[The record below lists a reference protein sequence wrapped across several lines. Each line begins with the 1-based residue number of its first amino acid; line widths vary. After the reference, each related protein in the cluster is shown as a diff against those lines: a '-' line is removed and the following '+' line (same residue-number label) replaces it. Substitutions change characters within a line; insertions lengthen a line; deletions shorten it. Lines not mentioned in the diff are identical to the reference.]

1 MVQSPR
7 TGSRRTPGRYRGHIP
22 PPVRTGRKETL
33 PASHSLPS
41 TRLTVVVASRPAL
54 VREVLARQLG
64 NEPGLEILGLARDE
78 DEICQLLSKVKP
90 RVLLLDYEGLGP
102 NSEGMIPRLRRA
114 SPSTRILVVATRST
128 DETVERVLRAGAM
141 GLVGKQL
148 EFSTLV
154 RAIRVVAAGELWAN
168 RRVTAQTVERLASGP
183 DGGSGDSRLTRREEE
198 IAAAVGRGL
207 RNKDIARRLSISEKT
222 VKSHLNSIFRKLNVD
237 NRFAVGLYA
246 LDLKPTN

>member
-1 MVQSPR
+1 MPAVASDAV
-7 TGSRRTPGRYRGHIP
+7 PG
-22 PPVRTGRKETL
+22 
-33 PASHSLPS
+33 A
-41 TRLTVVVASRPAL
+41 RLTVVVASRPAL

-64 NEPGLEILGLARDE
+64 NEPGLSIVGLARDQ
-78 DEICQLLSKVKP
+78 DGICALLSKEKP

-102 NSEGMIPRLRRA
+102 NCEGMIPRLRRA
-114 SPSTRILVVATRST
+114 SPATRILVVATRST
-128 DETVERVLRAGAM
+128 DETVERVLRVGAM

-148 EFSTLV
+148 GFTTLV

-168 RRVTAQTVERLASGP
+168 RRVTAQTVEHMASGP
-183 DGGSGDSRLTRREEE
+183 DRGSGEGRLTQREAE

-207 RNKDIARRLSISEKT
+207 RNKDIAHQLSISEKT
-222 VKSHLNSIFRKLNVD
+222 VKSHLNNIFRKLEVD

>member
-1 MVQSPR
+1 
-7 TGSRRTPGRYRGHIP
+7 
-22 PPVRTGRKETL
+22 
-33 PASHSLPS
+33 
-41 TRLTVVVASRPAL
+41 VVASRPAL

-64 NEPGLEILGLARDE
+64 NEPGLDIVGLARDE
-78 DEICQLLSKVKP
+78 NGICELLGKAKP
-90 RVLLLDYEGLGP
+90 QVLLLDYEGLGP

-114 SPSTRILVVATRST
+114 SPATRILVVATRST
-128 DETVERVLRAGAM
+128 DETVERVLRVGAM

-148 EFSTLV
+148 GFAALV

-183 DGGSGDSRLTRREEE
+183 NRDSGEGRLTQREAE

-207 RNKDIARRLSISEKT
+207 RNKDIAHELSISEKT
-222 VKSHLNSIFRKLNVD
+222 VKSHLNNIFRKLEVD

-246 LDLKPTN
+246 LDIKPAN